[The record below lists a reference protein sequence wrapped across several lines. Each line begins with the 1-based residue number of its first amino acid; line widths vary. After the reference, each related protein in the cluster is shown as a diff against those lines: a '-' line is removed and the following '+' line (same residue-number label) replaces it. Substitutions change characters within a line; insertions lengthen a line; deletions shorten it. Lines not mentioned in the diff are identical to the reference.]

1 MHRIRR
7 QILSL
12 QLLQERGAQE
22 RCQQAS
28 RLFQEQVLPVLD
40 RAFSKIAPPGRVI
53 RIPKLEIDL
62 GHIEEIRFEQ
72 EFVNR
77 CTQEVIKQLEE
88 QVFAVSGD
96 EQKERVVETRSE
108 EEREREVFRHF
119 LRHGLLPWY
128 AKGQALAQL
137 EEAIMAQ
144 LEQPPAERRK
154 VAADLRVLR
163 DNAAVKRLFWQF
175 SFPFACG
182 IVEAWHVLPAGMIG
196 RMAQMIERAGKRT
209 LSAVEKRSI
218 GEAVAKFADKGLLTE
233 PLEKRRLKAWLIRWE
248 LPHIASLLIGED
260 YSVDA
265 GTDSK
270 LPSSGPSKTPNKE
283 GAADASKPTD
293 EKGAGQ
299 GATGQTTGV
308 EELDLK
314 DNTGRVHQGKS
325 PPAAST
331 AERVRPS
338 EEEHLAVE
346 YCGLVILAPYL
357 PAFFKNLQVELS
369 NGDTQQVY
377 RAIHLLHYIA
387 TGDLQPEEPV
397 LVVPKI
403 LAGMQVEEPVPQELR
418 LTEDEKQECNNLL
431 EAVIHNWPVLKNTSP
446 DGLRSGFLQR
456 EGLLSQPEGGDNWLL
471 RIDRLAQDLLLERI
485 PWSYSVVKLPWMP
498 WMLRVEW

>member
-28 RLFQEQVLPVLD
+28 RLFQEEVLPLLD
-40 RAFSKIAPPGRVI
+40 RAFSKIAPAGQVI
-53 RIPKLEIDL
+53 RIPRLEIDL
-62 GHIEEIRFEQ
+62 GNIEEIRFEQ

-88 QVFAVSGD
+88 KVFAVSGD
-96 EQKERVVETRSE
+96 KQEERVVETHSE
-108 EEREREVFRHF
+108 EERQREVFQHF

-154 VAADLRVLR
+154 VAADLRLLR
-163 DNAAVKRLFWQF
+163 ENAAGKRLFWQF
-175 SFPFACG
+175 SFPFACR
-182 IVEAWHVLPAGMIG
+182 IVETWHMLPVEIIG
-196 RMAQMIERAGKRT
+196 RMVQMIERASTST
-209 LSAVEKRSI
+209 LSTGEKRSI
-218 GEAVAKFADKGLLTE
+218 GEAVAKSADKGLLSE
-233 PLEKRRLKAWLIRWE
+233 PLEKRKLKAWLIRQE
-248 LPHIASLLIGED
+248 LPRIASLLIKKG
-260 YSVDA
+260 YAADA
-265 GTDSK
+265 GTSRE
-270 LPSSGPSKTPNKE
+270 LPSSGPSKAHNKE
-283 GAADASKPTD
+283 GAADTNKPTD
-293 EKGAGQ
+293 EKGDGQ
-299 GATGQTTGV
+299 DATGQTTGV
-308 EELDLK
+308 EGLDLK
-314 DNTGRVHQGKS
+314 NNTGHVHQDKS
-325 PPAAST
+325 PPSAST
-331 AERVRPS
+331 LQKGRRS
-338 EEEHLAVE
+338 EEERLAVE

-357 PAFFKNLQVELS
+357 PVFFKNLQVELPS
-369 NGDTQQVY
+369 ADMQQVY